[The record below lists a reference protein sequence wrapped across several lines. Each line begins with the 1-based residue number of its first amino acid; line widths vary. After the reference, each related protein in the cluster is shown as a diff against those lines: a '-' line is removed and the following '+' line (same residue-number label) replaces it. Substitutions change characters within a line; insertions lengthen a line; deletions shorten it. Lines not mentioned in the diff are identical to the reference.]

1 MTASER
7 RIAHYNLLEPV
18 GSGGLGEVF
27 RARDTKVGRTVAL
40 KLLPQEITRDP
51 RQVEALFADA
61 RRASTLSHPSIATLF
76 DLGVAD
82 GVHYLAYEFI
92 TGVPLGNEMA
102 GRPMNPRR
110 ALEIAVQVADA
121 LSDAHAAGIVHGD
134 VRPETIA
141 LTGKGNAKLLETGM
155 MRWTRGGRLRRAVAE
170 DPGRLA
176 AHAVAVAGY
185 MSPEQALGSQVDGR
199 SDLFSIGSVL
209 YEMLTGRNEF
219 TSTSVQDSVMRVISH
234 HPSVPSSINSAVPK
248 GVDAILARAMSKD
261 ISKRHESMA
270 AFASEL
276 RGVMPALEQRTSPH
290 VSSYVMPVDDRADRT
305 PVAVLLAG
313 AAGVV
318 AVAAVVWWAF
328 R

>member
-1 MTASER
+1 MTDFER

-51 RQVEALFADA
+51 RQIEALFADA

-82 GVHYLAYEFI
+82 GVHYLAYEFVS
-92 TGVPLGNEMA
+92 GVPLGNEMA

-155 MRWTRGGRLRRAVAE
+155 TRWTRGGRLRRIAAE
-170 DPGRLA
+170 NPGTLPP
-176 AHAVAVAGY
+176 HAVAVASY
-185 MSPEQALGSQVDGR
+185 LSPEQALGSRVDGR
-199 SDLFSIGSVL
+199 SDLFSVASVL

-219 TSTSVQDSVMRVISH
+219 TSGSVQDSVMRVISH
-234 HPSVPSSINSAVPK
+234 HPSAPSSVNSGVPR
-248 GVDAILARAMSKD
+248 GIDAILARAMSKD
-261 ISKRHESMA
+261 ISKRHENMA
-270 AFASEL
+270 SFAAEL
-276 RGVMPALEQRTSPH
+276 RGVMPAPEQRASPH
-290 VSSYVMPVDDRADRT
+290 AGSYVMPVDDRADRT
-305 PVAVLLAG
+305 PVAVMLAG
-313 AAGVV
+313 LAGVI
-318 AVAAVVWWAF
+318 AVAAVVWWALS
-328 R
+328 